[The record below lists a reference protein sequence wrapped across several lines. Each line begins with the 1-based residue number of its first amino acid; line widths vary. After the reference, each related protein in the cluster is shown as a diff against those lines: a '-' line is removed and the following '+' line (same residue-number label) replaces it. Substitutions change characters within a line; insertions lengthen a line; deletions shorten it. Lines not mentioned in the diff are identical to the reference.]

1 MRNPTPKGSSN
12 LARLVLAQTPFI
24 VMLACAF
31 FGVAY
36 TSVSRHG
43 MGAYWMIL
51 VPAFGLTCVAIAWRK
66 TTNSGNWRAALFQSL
81 HWAAVL
87 LAMNLA
93 LIADMEKAMS
103 AEATALMLLVILAL
117 GTATAGLHLRAWAI
131 VIVGVVLAMGVPIFA
146 WLEERTLLFA
156 LGGLGIVAV
165 AGMILVIR
173 NHVSIVTQEQ
183 RHS

>member
-1 MRNPTPKGSSN
+1 MHNPTPKGSPN
-12 LARLVLAQTPFI
+12 LARLMLAQTPFI

-36 TSVSRHG
+36 TSVSRHS
-43 MGAYWMIL
+43 MSIYWMIL
-51 VPAFGLTCVAIAWRK
+51 VPAFGFVCVAIAWRG
-66 TTNSGNWRAALFQSL
+66 TTNSADWRTAAFQAL
-81 HWAAVL
+81 HWVAVM

-93 LIADMEKAMS
+93 LISDMERAMS
-103 AEATALMLLVILAL
+103 AEASALVLLVILAL

-131 VIVGVVLAMGVPIFA
+131 VIVSVVLAMGVPIFA

-165 AGMILVIR
+165 AGMIVAIR
-173 NHVSIVTQEQ
+173 NHVSVVTQEQ